1 MFSLFATSLAGGMLV
16 ALGTGRLAETSAKYV
31 RLVGGLSLALTALV
45 TASALL
51 DPGAGSVFPPPG
63 GAAGWIPL
71 IGSALCG
78 VGAAGVVVQ
87 APAVMLKTIP
97 LRVSAWIGGAA
108 GIISACATVH
118 VALALDVSVTDVTA
132 AAAGGLVAPDTPLMA
147 TLRVLSLAGGSLL
160 LGSVTVAWLLGHAYL
175 TATEMT
181 LAPLRRF
188 GRVLGAAYVLRL
200 ALAALVF
207 ALIIHHAR
215 ASGASLTITLLGA
228 HGALPIRG
236 IALLVRWLVGLLVP
250 GVFTWMVMDCI
261 RLRSTQSATGLLY
274 FNSALIYF
282 GELASQYLLMEMG
295 WPL

>member
-1 MFSLFATSLAGGMLV
+1 MFSLFATLLAGGMLI
-16 ALGTGRLAETSAKYV
+16 ALGLGRVAETSAKYV
-31 RLVGGLSLALTALV
+31 RLVGVLALALSALV
-45 TASALL
+45 TASAVL
-51 DPGAGSVFPPPG
+51 DPGAGSAFPPRG
-63 GAAGWIPL
+63 GASAWIPL
-71 IGSALCG
+71 VGSALCG
-78 VGAAGVVVQ
+78 IGAACVIVQ
-87 APAVMLKTIP
+87 APAVALKAMP
-97 LRVSAWIGGAA
+97 LRLSAWTGGAA
-108 GIISACATVH
+108 GIVSACVAVH
-118 VALALDVSVTDVTA
+118 VSLALDVPA
-132 AAAGGLVAPDTPLMA
+132 PAAGALVAPDTTLMA
-147 TLRVLSLAGGSLL
+147 TLRVLSLAGGAIL

-181 LAPLRRF
+181 IAPLRRF

-207 ALIIHHAR
+207 ALIIHHAKT
-215 ASGASLTITLLGA
+215 SGASLAIALLGER
-228 HGALPIRG
+228 GALPIRG

-282 GELASQYLLMEMG
+282 GELAAQYLLMDMG